1 MLSSAMANSVDVR
14 MIPKRKSVDATMTAL
29 FQTSIITIKTNLTAP
44 TYTNVDCVGERERT
58 ILEISLR

>member
-44 TYTNVDCVGERERT
+44 AYR
-58 ILEISLR
+58 

>member
-14 MIPKRKSVDATMTAL
+14 MIPKRKSVDTIMTPL